1 MKRSTAFVREMAW
14 RHAIRK
20 RRISK
25 EIYGCSWANKE
36 WEYYDHLHQ
45 FSKNKIHCSCPLC
58 SAKTRNKG
66 KRRQKVHGYSPSLNY
81 KISDLKKIQR
91 LDFSEEDLE
100 NFDFSENL

>member
-1 MKRSTAFVREMAW
+1 MKRSAAFVREMAW

-20 RRISK
+20 RRIARQV
-25 EIYGCSWANKE
+25 YPDNPG
-36 WEYYDHLHQ
+36 WEYYSNLHQ
-45 FSKNKIHCSCPLC
+45 FSKNKIHCSCPFC

-66 KRRQKVHGYSPSLNY
+66 KRRKNAHGFSPSINY
-81 KISDLKKIQR
+81 KISDLRKIQR